1 MWEQNAIDFKSQWYI
16 MCFSIKWLGGSHI
29 TKSLSDYRG
38 YKRWSDNDKSLVKEL
53 WGLLDKAEII
63 ISQNGDSF
71 DLKKINTRFVY
82 YGLPPPSP
90 YRSID
95 TKKIAKKYFA
105 FNSNSLDNLGEYL
118 GLGRKIKHEGF
129 ELWKRCMAGDLKAWK
144 KMKAYNRQDVILLE
158 KIYFHLRPWH
168 KSHPNLGIYSNQ
180 LICPKCE
187 STKLRFRGYAMN
199 STTKYRRINCKN
211 CGGWS
216 RTTFNLQEDK
226 LLVSI

>member
-53 WGLLDKAEII
+53 WNLLDKAEII